1 MSRRLMSLLLAV
13 VVLATAG
20 GWLLVKYQGI
30 GGDMTRN
37 AEEFV
42 STLSEQQRT
51 KTVLAYDDP
60 KRLDWHF
67 IPKNDRKGLQIKDMT
82 PEQRKAAH
90 GLLKSALSQVG
101 YDKAVVIMELEKILR
116 ELEKARGGGNIRDPE
131 RYYFTL
137 FGKPAADGK
146 WGLSVEGHHLSL
158 NFVVADGRVLST
170 TPTFFGA
177 NPAEVK
183 TEAGGGPKQ
192 GTRVLAKEEDLAFK
206 LLAAFDAQQRKIA
219 VVAEKAPRDIRGAAE
234 AQAPDARP
242 QGLAVKGMTAAQA
255 GMLRE
260 LIQVYA
266 DNMPKDVADA
276 RMKAIDEAGW
286 EGVHFA
292 WAGVDKPGVGH
303 QYYIQ
308 GPTFLIELNNTQ
320 TDASGN
326 RANHIH
332 SVWRDMRGDFGIPRG
347 ATTAKASASK

>member
-1 MSRRLMSLLLAV
+1 MSSRHISFACA
-13 VVLATAG
+13 ATALVFAS
-20 GWLLVKYQGI
+20 GWLFLNYQGV

-37 AEEFV
+37 AEAFLG
-42 STLSEQQRT
+42 TLTEQQRGR
-51 KTVLAYDDP
+51 TVLAYDDP

-67 IPKNDRKGLQIKDMT
+67 IPKDTRKGLQIKDMT

-90 GLLKSALSQVG
+90 DLLRSALSQGG
-101 YDKAVVIMELEKILR
+101 YDKAVIIMELEKILH
-116 ELEKARGGGNIRDPE
+116 ELEKARGRGPIRDPE

-137 FGKPAADGK
+137 FGKPGAQGK

-158 NFVVADGRVLST
+158 NFAVENGTVLAT

-183 TEAGGGPKQ
+183 QEAGGGPKK
-192 GTRVLAKEEDLAFK
+192 GSRALVKEEDLAFK
-206 LLAAFDAQQRKIA
+206 LLAALDEQQRKIA
-219 VVAEKAPRDIRGAAE
+219 IINEKAPSDIRAAAE
-234 AQAPDARP
+234 AQAPHAKP
-242 QGLAVKGMTAAQA
+242 QGLAVQGMTAAQA
-255 GMLRE
+255 GTLRE

-266 DNMPKDVADA
+266 DNMPKDVAQA

-286 EGVHFA
+286 EGVYFA
-292 WAGVDKPGVGH
+292 WAGADKPGVGH

-320 TDASGN
+320 TDSIGN

-347 ATTAKASASK
+347 GAADKTTANQ

>member
-1 MSRRLMSLLLAV
+1 
-13 VVLATAG
+13 
-20 GWLLVKYQGI
+20 
-30 GGDMTRN
+30 MTRN
-37 AEEFV
+37 AETFIG
-42 STLSEQQRT
+42 TLSDQQRER
-51 KTVLAYDDP
+51 TVLEYDNP

-82 PEQRKAAH
+82 PEQRQAAH
-90 GLLKSALSQVG
+90 ALLKSALSQVG
-101 YDKAVVIMELEKILR
+101 YHKATVIMELEKILH
-116 ELEKARGGGNIRDPE
+116 ELEKARKGGNIRDPE

-137 FGKPAADGK
+137 FGKPSSDSK

-158 NFVVADGRVLST
+158 NFVVDKGQVLST

-183 TEAGGGPKQ
+183 ESVGGGPKA

-206 LLAAFDAQQRKIA
+206 LLASLDAKQRKIA
-219 VVAEKAPRDIRGAAE
+219 VVADKAPRDIRSAGE
-234 AQAPDARP
+234 AQAPDAKP
-242 QGLAVKGMTAAQA
+242 QGLPVQGMTAAQA
-255 GMLRE
+255 GQLRE

-276 RMKAIDEAGW
+276 RMKAIDGAGW
-286 EGVHFA
+286 ESVHFA
-292 WAGVDKPGVGH
+292 WAGADQPGIGH

-332 SVWRDMRGDFGIPRG
+332 SVWRDMRGDFGIPR
-347 ATTAKASASK
+347 

>member
-1 MSRRLMSLLLAV
+1 MPRRLTALLLALFP
-13 VVLATAG
+13 VLFAG
-20 GWLLVKYQGI
+20 GWLLVKYQGV
-30 GGDMTRN
+30 GGDMTRH
-37 AEEFV
+37 AEAFLD
-42 STLSEQQRT
+42 TLSEQQRER
-51 KTVLAYDDP
+51 TVLQYDDP
-60 KRLDWHF
+60 KRTDWHF

-90 GLLKSALSQVG
+90 TLLRSALSQVG
-101 YDKAVVIMELEKILR
+101 YDKATTIMELEIILH

-137 FGKPAADGK
+137 FGKPASEGQ

-158 NFVVADGRVLST
+158 NFAVADGRVLST

-183 TEAGGGPKQ
+183 REVAGGPKE
-192 GTRVLAKEEDLAFK
+192 GTRVLGKEEDLAFK
-206 LLAAFDAQQRKIA
+206 LLAAFDQKQRAIA
-219 VVAEKAPRDIRGAAE
+219 VVAEKAPRDIRAAAE

-242 QGLAVKGMTAAQA
+242 QGLPVRGMTAAQA
-255 GMLRE
+255 GLLRE

-266 DNMPKDVADA
+266 DNMPEDIARA

-292 WAGVDKPGVGH
+292 WAGADKPGIGH

-320 TDASGN
+320 TDSVGN

-332 SVWRDMRGDFGIPRG
+332 SVWRDMRGDFGIPRLG
-347 ATTAKASASK
+347 SAAGR

>member
-1 MSRRLMSLLLAV
+1 MSRRIISLLLAV
-13 VVLATAG
+13 VLLAITG

-37 AEEFV
+37 AEEFAA
-42 STLSEQQRT
+42 TLSEQQRA
-51 KTVLAYDDP
+51 KTLLAYDDP

-82 PEQRKAAH
+82 PEQRKAAY
-90 GLLKSALSQVG
+90 GLLKSALSQIG
-101 YDKAVVIMELEKILR
+101 YDKARVIMELEKILR
-116 ELEKARGGGNIRDPE
+116 ELEKGRGGANIRDPE

-137 FGKPAADGK
+137 FGKPAEQGK

-158 NFVVADGRVLST
+158 NFVVENGRVVST

-183 TEAGGGPKQ
+183 TAAGGGPKQ
-192 GTRVLAKEEDLAFK
+192 GTRVLAKEEDVAFK
-206 LLAAFDAQQRKIA
+206 LLAALDQKQRGIA
-219 VVAEKAPRDIRGAAE
+219 VIAEKAPRDIRGAAE
-234 AQAPDARP
+234 AQAPDAKP
-242 QGLAVKGMTAAQA
+242 QGLTVKGMTAAQA
-255 GMLRE
+255 GLLRE

-266 DNMPKDVADA
+266 DNMPKDIADA

-286 EGVHFA
+286 ESVHFA
-292 WAGVDKPGVGH
+292 WAGADKPGVGH
-303 QYYIQ
+303 QYYVQ

-332 SVWRDMRGDFGIPRG
+332 SVWRDMHGDFGIPRG
-347 ATTAKASASK
+347 ATAAKVPAGK

>member
-1 MSRRLMSLLLAV
+1 MRSPRRVLCMALLL
-13 VVLATAG
+13 VVLAG
-20 GWLLVKYQGI
+20 GALYVNYQGV

-37 AEEFV
+37 AEAFV
-42 STLSEQQRT
+42 DTLSEQQRER
-51 KTVLAYDDP
+51 TVLRYNDP

-90 GLLKSALSQVG
+90 ALLKSALSQIG
-101 YDKAVVIMELEKILR
+101 YDKAVVIMELEKILH
-116 ELEKARGGGNIRDPE
+116 ELEKARDGGNIRDPE
-131 RYYFTL
+131 RYYFTV
-137 FGKPAADGK
+137 FGKPASEGK

-158 NFVVADGRVLST
+158 NFAVEDGRVLST

-183 TEAGGGPKQ
+183 QAAGGGPKP
-192 GTRVLAKEEDLAFK
+192 GMRVLAKEEDLAFK
-206 LLAAFDAQQRKIA
+206 LLAALDEKQRGIA
-219 VVAEKAPRDIRGAAE
+219 VVAEKAPRDIRAAAE

-242 QGLAVKGMTAAQA
+242 QGLPVKGMTAAQA
-255 GMLRE
+255 GLLRE

-266 DNMPKDVADA
+266 DNMPADIAGA
-276 RMKAIDEAGW
+276 RMKSIDEAGW
-286 EGVHFA
+286 EGVYFA
-292 WAGVDKPGVGH
+292 WAGANKPGVGH

-332 SVWRDMRGDFGIPRG
+332 SVWRDMRGDFGIPRAASNG
-347 ATTAKASASK
+347 KAAAGQ

>member
-1 MSRRLMSLLLAV
+1 MSSPRWLPLGTLLL
-13 VVLATAG
+13 VVLAG
-20 GWLLVKYQGI
+20 GALFVKYQGV

-37 AEEFV
+37 AEAFV
-42 STLSEQQRT
+42 DTLSEQQRER
-51 KTVLAYDDP
+51 TVLAYDDP

-90 GLLKSALSQVG
+90 ALLRSALSQVG
-101 YDKAVVIMELEKILR
+101 YDKALVIMELEKILH
-116 ELEKARGGGNIRDPE
+116 ELERGRKGGNIRDPE
-131 RYYFTL
+131 RYYFTI
-137 FGKPAADGK
+137 FGRPSSEGH

-158 NFVVADGRVLST
+158 NFAVENGKVLST

-183 TEAGGGPKQ
+183 REAGGGPKQ

-206 LLAAFDAQQRKIA
+206 LLAALDQQQRKIA
-219 VVAEKAPRDIRGAAE
+219 VIDVKAPRDIRGAAE

-242 QGLAVKGMTAAQA
+242 QGLPVKGMTAAQA
-255 GMLRE
+255 GLLRE

-266 DNMPKDVADA
+266 DNMPKDIADA

-292 WAGVDKPGVGH
+292 WAGPDKPGVGH
-303 QYYIQ
+303 QYYVQ

-320 TDASGN
+320 PDSVGN
-326 RANHIH
+326 VANHIH
-332 SVWRDMRGDFGIPRG
+332 SVWRDMRGDFGIARG
-347 ATTAKASASK
+347 VGTGKAAAAR

>member
-1 MSRRLMSLLLAV
+1 MSRRLPFLLLALAV
-13 VVLATAG
+13 VVFTG

-37 AEEFV
+37 AEEFM
-42 STLSEQQRT
+42 STLSEQQRAR
-51 KTVLAYDDP
+51 TVLAYDDP

-101 YDKAVVIMELEKILR
+101 YDKAVVIMELEKILH
-116 ELEKARGGGNIRDPE
+116 ELEKSKRGGAIRDPE

-137 FGKPAADGK
+137 FGKPASDGK

-158 NFVVADGRVLST
+158 NFVVADGRVVST

-183 TEAGGGPKQ
+183 QEAGGGPKK

-206 LLAAFDAQQRKIA
+206 LLAALDAQQRKIA
-219 VVAEKAPRDIRGAAE
+219 VVAEKAPSDIRGAAK
-234 AQAPDARP
+234 AQAPDAKP
-242 QGLAVKGMTAAQA
+242 QGLTVKGMTAAQA
-255 GMLRE
+255 GLLRE
-260 LIQVYA
+260 LIQAYA

-286 EGVHFA
+286 ESVHFA
-292 WAGVDKPGVGH
+292 WAGADKPGVGH

-308 GPTFLIELNNTQ
+308 GPSFLIELNNTQ
-320 TDASGN
+320 TDSVGN

-347 ATTAKASASK
+347 DTAAKAAASK